1 VTYSGKLQK
10 HEIFENE
17 LNANHDRV
25 EYLEDIGAK
34 MIENQHYASDDI
46 KFAQLFVS
54 FYQLLYNGISS
65 ISD

>member
-1 VTYSGKLQK
+1 MNELPLTTVGKLQK

-34 MIENQHYASDDI
+34 MMDNQHYASNDI
-46 KFAQLFVS
+46 RSGTPSADHIF
-54 FYQLLYNGISS
+54 FY
-65 ISD
+65 